1 MSTTPDPLSFLD
13 LEGFANPTSGEPR
26 FFHSGDEFTG
36 QPYVLIDDEGVNL
49 VGDRKNLISVDPGNG
64 VLLAG
69 DVSLSTMPDHLAFAG
84 GYFRLNPLVLSTL
97 PSTTPTPIPML
108 IKSTPKLLQ
117 GLSGQS
123 SILGSLQS
131 SLGI

>member
-49 VGDRKNLISVDPGNG
+49 VGDRKNLISVDPHNG

-108 IKSTPKLLQ
+108 LNSPPICLQ
-117 GLSGQS
+117 ARRGRS
-123 SILGSLQS
+123 SITGP
-131 SLGI
+131 